1 MDIRAELKLLKCGI
15 LIPTYNNAD
24 TVTEVARQALRY
36 TDEVYVVDDGST
48 DLTQEKLKEL
58 PTLHRVDYSPNAGK
72 GTALKRGMKAMT
84 ENGLCYAI
92 SVDADGQHS
101 LEDLPLLGEQCRL
114 HPGALIAGTRNIG
127 NQQGMPGKNSFA
139 NKFSNFWFKIETG
152 MNFPDTQC
160 GFRLYPI
167 TELQK
172 HHYFSTK
179 YEFELEVLVR
189 SVWNGIELIAQPVHV
204 YYPPE
209 EERVTHFRPFRDFS
223 RISVLNTILVIIA
236 LLYIKP
242 RDFIRQLTW
251 TNIKKFINDNLTH
264 ARQSNA
270 NLAVSIGMGI
280 LFGILP
286 IWGFQIVT
294 LLLLAQLLK
303 LNKYIAVAFSNISL
317 PPMIPFIIYG
327 SYKTGGLLLGSSYEP
342 DLATVNLKTIAHASA
357 QYFVG
362 ATVLAIVCGLI
373 AGLIAYTLFRLTGRN
388 RQTKN

>member
-1 MDIRAELKLLKCGI
+1 M
-15 LIPTYNNAD
+15 
-24 TVTEVARQALRY
+24 
-36 TDEVYVVDDGST
+36 
-48 DLTQEKLKEL
+48 
-58 PTLHRVDYSPNAGK
+58 
-72 GTALKRGMKAMT
+72 
-84 ENGLCYAI
+84 
-92 SVDADGQHS
+92 
-101 LEDLPLLGEQCRL
+101 
-114 HPGALIAGTRNIG
+114 
-127 NQQGMPGKNSFA
+127 
-139 NKFSNFWFKIETG
+139 
-152 MNFPDTQC
+152 
-160 GFRLYPI
+160 
-167 TELQK
+167 
-172 HHYFSTK
+172 
-179 YEFELEVLVR
+179 
-189 SVWNGIELIAQPVHV
+189 
-204 YYPPE
+204 
-209 EERVTHFRPFRDFS
+209 
-223 RISVLNTILVIIA
+223 LNTILVIIA

-251 TNIKKFINDNLTH
+251 ANIKKFINDNLTH

-373 AGLIAYTLFRLTGRN
+373 AGLVAYTLFRLTGRN
-388 RQTKN
+388 GQTKN